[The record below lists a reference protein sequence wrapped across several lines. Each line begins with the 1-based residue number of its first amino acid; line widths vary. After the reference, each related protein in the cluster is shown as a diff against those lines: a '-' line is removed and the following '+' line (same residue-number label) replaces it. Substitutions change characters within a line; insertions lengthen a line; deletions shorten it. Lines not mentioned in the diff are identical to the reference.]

1 MKSQESK
8 SSVRTLLEI
17 AITVAI
23 VLAFILFTIV
33 VIMLVT
39 GSLHV
44 INRNFFQLSFINI
57 ISTAAA
63 VIILLLS
70 ASFFIKAFTNIR
82 TTVIKAVFHG
92 RSEN

>member
-8 SSVRTLLEI
+8 TSFRTLLEI

-57 ISTAAA
+57 ISTVAA

-82 TTVIKAVFHG
+82 ITVIKAVFHG